1 MSRGSKDH
9 QKYVVSDGT
18 THGLGTAVSQGSWP
32 VTTSS
37 SPHPVPLLWSDLDCT
52 EPSLRLQTLASL
64 NAFSLNTPRLDKSS
78 LLHYLV
84 KSKSTFENVST
95 LNSVALGQILVSA
108 GLLQGRRESYTVG
121 ISYSSPASLVV
132 WSPVTLNR

>member
-1 MSRGSKDH
+1 M
-9 QKYVVSDGT
+9 
-18 THGLGTAVSQGSWP
+18 
-32 VTTSS
+32 TTSS
-37 SPHPVPLLWSDLDCT
+37 SPHPVPLLWSDLDCR

-64 NAFSLNTPRLDKSS
+64 NAFSLHTPRLDKSS

-108 GLLQGRRESYTVG
+108 GLLQGRSESYTVG
-121 ISYSSPASLVV
+121 LLYSSPASLVV
-132 WSPVTLNR
+132 WSPVNLIR